1 MSEAYLM
8 AMPIIIY
15 NLGGEMIYVLCSR
28 LKAQEIPKDKSVKVI
43 HDVVSHL
50 FDKKFIAGINKHK
63 IVAKH
68 QDVRQMFEKLA
79 HSSIMRLN
87 STSMSKLFELML
99 MSLKLQILRTRYPEE
114 MFKITLNHLES
125 IRTILT
131 DQDPSGN
138 KDLINDLN
146 ECISNFNKDYSQ
158 LTPYDYVILKQTL
171 LRFLQG
177 KNVKVSIFIQDNLQ
191 SNNSTI
197 YLPMNEKAPPL
208 VNKPGVIKEFDS
220 NGKVTKEDFI
230 ELKLSSLYIANS
242 NKNRMANFDTVLGL
256 NIFSNETKPFILG
269 KKVSQQEVAGAPEP
283 VKVDSPPAKD
293 MTKEF
298 GFNNKTE
305 VKKNSDIKE
314 SRLFDERK
322 IEKSINA
329 QPEKKPVLSSEQK
342 KIISKS
348 AIKDFNELS
357 ELLSV
362 PKSSEAGTFKL
373 DLFGTSKKGVGN
385 QEEEDYIEIE
395 REDNKIKKKFDEC
408 FDMDKQNIDN
418 NANEGEDDLLDL
430 MDMATQ
436 NK

>member
-1 MSEAYLM
+1 
-8 AMPIIIY
+8 
-15 NLGGEMIYVLCSR
+15 
-28 LKAQEIPKDKSVKVI
+28 
-43 HDVVSHL
+43 
-50 FDKKFIAGINKHK
+50 
-63 IVAKH
+63 
-68 QDVRQMFEKLA
+68 
-79 HSSIMRLN
+79 
-87 STSMSKLFELML
+87 
-99 MSLKLQILRTRYPEE
+99 
-114 MFKITLNHLES
+114 
-125 IRTILT
+125 
-131 DQDPSGN
+131 
-138 KDLINDLN
+138 
-146 ECISNFNKDYSQ
+146 
-158 LTPYDYVILKQTL
+158 
-171 LRFLQG
+171 
-177 KNVKVSIFIQDNLQ
+177 
-191 SNNSTI
+191 
-197 YLPMNEKAPPL
+197 
-208 VNKPGVIKEFDS
+208 
-220 NGKVTKEDFI
+220 
-230 ELKLSSLYIANS
+230 
-242 NKNRMANFDTVLGL
+242 MANFDTVLGL

-314 SRLFDERK
+314 SGLFDEK
-322 IEKSINA
+322 QIEKSINA

-342 KIISKS
+342 KMISKS

>member
-125 IRTILT
+125 IRSILT

-305 VKKNSDIKE
+305 VKKNSEIKE
-314 SRLFDERK
+314 SGLFDERK
-322 IEKSINA
+322 MEKSINA

>member
-314 SRLFDERK
+314 SRLFDEK
-322 IEKSINA
+322 QIEKSINA

-362 PKSSEAGTFKL
+362 PKSSDAGTFKL

>member
-125 IRTILT
+125 IRSILT

-314 SRLFDERK
+314 SGLFDEK
-322 IEKSINA
+322 QIEKSINA

>member
-146 ECISNFNKDYSQ
+146 ESISNFNKDYSQ

-314 SRLFDERK
+314 SGLFDERK

>member
-28 LKAQEIPKDKSVKVI
+28 LKAQEIPKDKSIKVI

-125 IRTILT
+125 IRKILT

-171 LRFLQG
+171 MRFLQG

-191 SNNSTI
+191 SNNSII

-208 VNKPGVIKEFDS
+208 VNKPGVVKEFDS
-220 NGKVTKEDFI
+220 NGNVTKKDFI

-242 NKNRMANFDTVLGL
+242 NKNRMGNFDTVLGL

-269 KKVSQQEVAGAPEP
+269 KKVEAGAPGP
-283 VKVDSPPAKD
+283 VKVDSPPVKD

-314 SRLFDERK
+314 SGLFDEKK
-322 IEKSINA
+322 IEKNIST
-329 QPEKKPVLSSEQK
+329 EKKPVLSSEQK

-348 AIKDFNELS
+348 AIKDFNDLS

-362 PKSSEAGTFKL
+362 PKTSETGTFKL

-408 FDMDKQNIDN
+408 FDMDKQNVDN

>member
-28 LKAQEIPKDKSVKVI
+28 LKAQEIPKDKSIKVI

-125 IRTILT
+125 IRKILT

-138 KDLINDLN
+138 KNLINDLN

-158 LTPYDYVILKQTL
+158 LTPYDYIILKQTL
-171 LRFLQG
+171 MRFLQG

-208 VNKPGVIKEFDS
+208 VNKPGVVKEFDS
-220 NGKVTKEDFI
+220 NGNVTKEDFI

-242 NKNRMANFDTVLGL
+242 NKNRMGNFDTVLGL

-269 KKVSQQEVAGAPEP
+269 KKVEAGAPGP
-283 VKVDSPPAKD
+283 VKVDSPPVKD

-314 SRLFDERK
+314 SGLFDEKK
-322 IEKSINA
+322 I
-329 QPEKKPVLSSEQK
+329 EKKPVLSSEQK

-348 AIKDFNELS
+348 AIKDFNDLS

-362 PKSSEAGTFKL
+362 PKTSETGTFKL

-408 FDMDKQNIDN
+408 FDMDKQNVDN

>member
-28 LKAQEIPKDKSVKVI
+28 LKAQEIPKDKSIKVI

-50 FDKKFIAGINKHK
+50 FDKKFITGINKHK
-63 IVAKH
+63 IVSKH

-125 IRTILT
+125 IKKILT
-131 DQDPSGN
+131 EQDASGN
-138 KDLINDLN
+138 SSLINDLN
-146 ECISNFNKDYSQ
+146 DCIANFNKDYSQ

-208 VNKPGVIKEFDS
+208 VNKPGIIKEYDS
-220 NGKVTKEDFI
+220 NGNIIKENFI
-230 ELKLSSLYIANS
+230 ELKLSSVYIANS

-256 NIFSNETKPFILG
+256 NIFSNDTKPYIVG
-269 KKVSQQEVAGAPEP
+269 KMVIQQEVAGAPEP

-298 GFNNKTE
+298 GFNNKNE
-305 VKKNSDIKE
+305 QK
-314 SRLFDERK
+314 K
-322 IEKSINA
+322 IEKSVNS
-329 QPEKKPVLSSEQK
+329 QPEKKTVLSSEQK

-348 AIKDFNELS
+348 AIKDFNDLS

-362 PKSSEAGTFKL
+362 PKTSEAGTFKL

-385 QEEEDYIEIE
+385 QDEEDYIEIE
-395 REDNKIKKKFDEC
+395 REDNQIKKKFDEC
-408 FDMDKQNIDN
+408 FDIDKQNVDN
-418 NANEGEDDLLDL
+418 NANEDDLLDL

>member
-125 IRTILT
+125 IRSILT

-314 SRLFDERK
+314 SGLFDERK

-342 KIISKS
+342 KMISKS

>member
-28 LKAQEIPKDKSVKVI
+28 LKAQEIPKDKSIKVI

-125 IRTILT
+125 IRKILT

-158 LTPYDYVILKQTL
+158 LTPYDYVILRQTL
-171 LRFLQG
+171 MRFLQG

-191 SNNSTI
+191 SNNSII

-208 VNKPGVIKEFDS
+208 VNKPGVVKEFDS
-220 NGKVTKEDFI
+220 NGNVTKKAEKATDYSKI
-230 ELKLSSLYIANS
+230 AKALGDILSRGITLIYLAS
-242 NKNRMANFDTVLGL
+242 
-256 NIFSNETKPFILG
+256 
-269 KKVSQQEVAGAPEP
+269 
-283 VKVDSPPAKD
+283 
-293 MTKEF
+293 
-298 GFNNKTE
+298 
-305 VKKNSDIKE
+305 
-314 SRLFDERK
+314 
-322 IEKSINA
+322 
-329 QPEKKPVLSSEQK
+329 
-342 KIISKS
+342 
-348 AIKDFNELS
+348 
-357 ELLSV
+357 
-362 PKSSEAGTFKL
+362 
-373 DLFGTSKKGVGN
+373 
-385 QEEEDYIEIE
+385 
-395 REDNKIKKKFDEC
+395 
-408 FDMDKQNIDN
+408 
-418 NANEGEDDLLDL
+418 
-430 MDMATQ
+430 
-436 NK
+436 

>member
-314 SRLFDERK
+314 SGLFDERK